1 MGAAWQCASQPG
13 PFSLWI
19 NEVHY
24 LGDMADATRAA
35 EVVALTAA
43 GVNYAHIDLLLVDA
57 NGAVA
62 SRRNLAGT
70 CVKTA
75 AGGTWTGAAAAEAWM
90 CDNWVA
96 TLDVSASRP
105 PGGERGREENWT
117 GRPAGRGVRSDVE
130 LPLTQP
136 VPPFLRAPARRRWA
150 AGWRW

>member
-62 SRRNLAGT
+62 SRRNLAAT
-70 CVKTA
+70 CVMTA
-75 AGGTWTGAAAAEAWM
+75 AGGTWTGAAAAEAWK

-105 PGGERGREENWT
+105 PGWGSGTREGRLDW
-117 GRPAGRGVRSDVE
+117 PAGRPRRAHGR
-130 LPLTQP
+130 TAF
-136 VPPFLRAPARRRWA
+136 PPSCA
-150 AGWRW
+150 